1 MSGLLNNYE
10 TFEADQMINLSIK
23 ATKFT
28 LIKRGPR
35 WDLLSGVM
43 GHIFSTVKCYT
54 TRIFTVNCCI

>member
-10 TFEADQMINLSIK
+10 TFEPEQMINLSIK

-28 LIKRGPR
+28 LIIRGPR
-35 WDLLSGVM
+35 WDLLLGVM

-54 TRIFTVNCCI
+54 T